1 MFISLLEMVTEKMN
15 PLFYIVKKKPEK
27 AKKDF
32 ISLEHVN
39 EIKSAFR
46 WLFAGKKHDLVSTGR
61 PKINPT
67 LQTACS
73 RNSPFV
79 THNFRHVDFRRQEKR
94 PTR

>member
-1 MFISLLEMVTEKMN
+1 MVISLLEMVTEKMN

-46 WLFAGKKHDLVSTGR
+46 
-61 PKINPT
+61 
-67 LQTACS
+67 
-73 RNSPFV
+73 
-79 THNFRHVDFRRQEKR
+79 
-94 PTR
+94 

>member
-67 LQTACS
+67 FQTACS